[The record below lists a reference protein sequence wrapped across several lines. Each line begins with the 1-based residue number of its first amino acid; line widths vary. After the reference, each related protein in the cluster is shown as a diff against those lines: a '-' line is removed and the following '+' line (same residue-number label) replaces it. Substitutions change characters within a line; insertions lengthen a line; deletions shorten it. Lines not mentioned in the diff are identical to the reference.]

1 MREVRAACE
10 NGAFGAVVFTHRSFV
25 TKPQVFR
32 TESMAGWK
40 RGSFHA
46 TGGVGS
52 CFVLLSTGTSYTGSL
67 MSSIGEQREQGERE
81 REVRV
86 RSGGGGGGC
95 ATGQFPW

>member
-1 MREVRAACE
+1 MRGAAACE
-10 NGAFGAVVFTHRSFV
+10 NGASGAVVSTHRSFV

-67 MSSIGEQREQGERE
+67 MSSIGEQRAQGERE

-86 RSGGGGGGC
+86 RSGGGGCGG